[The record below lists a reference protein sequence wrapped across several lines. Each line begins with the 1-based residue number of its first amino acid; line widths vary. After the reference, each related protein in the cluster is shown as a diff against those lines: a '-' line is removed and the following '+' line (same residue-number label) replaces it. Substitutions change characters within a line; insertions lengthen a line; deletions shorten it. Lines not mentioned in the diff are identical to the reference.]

1 MPDLFT
7 VCFETTCLDNR
18 TKRGTHKCWL
28 TSWLNFRSPQP
39 PPCSTGGNR
48 VGGLHQR
55 GKGWRKY
62 YVRGGSLSN
71 AVAYLQ
77 QHCRLLL
84 QQRIRVLELEWKRS
98 GDPLPVELPQDES
111 APFSLGLVEHRPVLE
126 GGQEHILPGWMNDFG
141 LLGERPGKE
150 LEPTSLSVRLFSTL
164 LHRNLPLSLDEAAE
178 LHDGPK
184 ARVGRILDR
193 FRASGMVERIPRT
206 DRLNTALW
214 TAMTTQHQRRGEDWM
229 LKKGGFQRLLSQP
242 QQGALLKALAK
253 GTLSV
258 DGVASELNGVEP
270 ASKCCCSTCWGP
282 TSNGVQ
288 NGRGDP
294 RCGSSPSPGSPRSRP
309 AEDGACGR
317 SSRRGLRGRSMSVR
331 EGEDELLIQPKQG
344 AWMGGPRPLFLAP
357 MSGVTD
363 LPYRLLA
370 KECGADV
377 TITEFTNSTAL
388 TRKPP
393 RHGDEW
399 KPTHPKSPSFP
410 KSLGVIRETWQ
421 PLPPCWHP
429 PPTSSI

>member
-1 MPDLFT
+1 MFSVRLVERPLPSTDRDVDGLIEWM
-7 VCFETTCLDNR
+7 VDSLCLVR
-18 TKRGTHKCWL
+18 KRGDMTADQGRAGPVHRLLRDYLFGQPDQAWDAQML
-28 TSWLNFRSPQP
+28 ADELAQLPAALNHHLARLVE
-39 PPCSTGGNR
+39 TGL
-48 VGGLHQR
+48 VGYTNE

-258 DGVASELNGVEP
+258 DGVANELNGVEP
-270 ASKCCCSTCWGP
+270 REQMLLLNLLGGRLPMGYRMAGATP
-282 TSNGVQ
+282 AAVHRQVQ
-288 NGRGDP
+288 DRLDRVLRRMVRVAGLLDEAF
-294 RCGSSPSPGSPRSRP
+294 
-309 AEDGACGR
+309 AEEA
-317 SSRRGLRGRSMSVR
+317 
-331 EGEDELLIQPKQG
+331 
-344 AWMGGPRPLFLAP
+344 
-357 MSGVTD
+357 
-363 LPYRLLA
+363 
-370 KECGADV
+370 
-377 TITEFTNSTAL
+377 
-388 TRKPP
+388 
-393 RHGDEW
+393 
-399 KPTHPKSPSFP
+399 
-410 KSLGVIRETWQ
+410 
-421 PLPPCWHP
+421 
-429 PPTSSI
+429 

>member
-1 MPDLFT
+1 MDGGFT
-7 VCFETTCLDNR
+7 LPGEKAWRHDRRSRPCRTRSPFASETTCLDNR

-28 TSWLNFRSPQP
+28 TSWLNFPQP
-39 PPCSTGGNR
+39 STTT
-48 VGGLHQR
+48 LLDWW
-55 GKGWRKY
+55 KPGWWVTPTRERAGENTTS
-62 YVRGGSLSN
+62 VAAVFPTPLRIFSN
-71 AVAYLQ
+71 IAGFFCNSEYA
-77 QHCRLLL
+77 
-84 QQRIRVLELEWKRS
+84 LELEWKRS

-270 ASKCCCSTCWGP
+270 SRANVAAQLVGGP

-317 SSRRGLRGRSMSVR
+317 SSRRGLCGRSMSVR
-331 EGEDELLIQPKQG
+331 EGEG
-344 AWMGGPRPLFLAP
+344 
-357 MSGVTD
+357 
-363 LPYRLLA
+363 
-370 KECGADV
+370 
-377 TITEFTNSTAL
+377 
-388 TRKPP
+388 
-393 RHGDEW
+393 
-399 KPTHPKSPSFP
+399 
-410 KSLGVIRETWQ
+410 
-421 PLPPCWHP
+421 
-429 PPTSSI
+429 

>member
-1 MPDLFT
+1 MFSVRLVERPLPSTDRDVDGLIEWM
-7 VCFETTCLDNR
+7 VDSLCLVR
-18 TKRGTHKCWL
+18 KRGDMTADQGRAGPVHRLLRDYLFGQPDQAWDAQML
-28 TSWLNFRSPQP
+28 ADELAQLPAALNHHLARLVE
-39 PPCSTGGNR
+39 TGL
-48 VGGLHQR
+48 VGYTNE

-258 DGVASELNGVEP
+258 EGVANELNGVEP
-270 ASKCCCSTCWGP
+270 PRANVAAQLVGGP

-317 SSRRGLRGRSMSVR
+317 SSRRGLCGRSMSVR
-331 EGEDELLIQPKQG
+331 EGEG
-344 AWMGGPRPLFLAP
+344 
-357 MSGVTD
+357 
-363 LPYRLLA
+363 
-370 KECGADV
+370 
-377 TITEFTNSTAL
+377 
-388 TRKPP
+388 
-393 RHGDEW
+393 
-399 KPTHPKSPSFP
+399 
-410 KSLGVIRETWQ
+410 
-421 PLPPCWHP
+421 
-429 PPTSSI
+429 